1 MLQNFLRVTCDDT
14 CDQTKIFF
22 VQDNSSMDE
31 NSGKVTSMLETIQD
45 QLSEKNGESSAYKLL
60 KHQRE
65 WFMDML
71 TTYIS
76 VPTLIV
82 GFYGM
87 NLLIPGD
94 RHPVSLVLVVTLIAL
109 WVIYVHTTV
118 QNKYP
123 YPTSLSKVHS
133 S

>member
-1 MLQNFLRVTCDDT
+1 MN
-14 CDQTKIFF
+14 
-22 VQDNSSMDE
+22 E
-31 NSGKVTSMLETIQD
+31 NGDRLTSMLETIQE
-45 QLSEKNGESSAYKLL
+45 QLSEKHGESSGYKLL

-94 RHPVSLVLVVTLIAL
+94 RHPISLMLVVTLIAL
-109 WVIYVHTTV
+109 WAIYVHTTV

-123 YPTSLSKVHS
+123 YPTSLSAVHS